1 VRGENFSTV
10 DAYISAQP
18 AELREKLEAIRYIIL
33 KTVRG
38 VEEKI
43 SYGMPGYKYHGVLLY
58 FAAAQKHIGL
68 YAMPSAVQHF
78 KKELKPYA
86 TAKGTIRFPLHE
98 PLPKRLI
105 ADIVRFR
112 KTQNEER
119 HRAKQSAAKK

>member
-1 VRGENFSTV
+1 MRGENFSTV

-18 AELREKLEAIRYIIL
+18 AELREKLETIRHIIL

-68 YAMPSAVQHF
+68 YAMPSAIAHF
-78 KKELKPYA
+78 RKELKPYD
-86 TAKGTIRFPLHE
+86 TAKGTIRFPLNE

-112 KTQNEER
+112 KTQNEEL
-119 HRAKQSAAKK
+119 HRAKQSVAKK